1 MPKKLTTE
9 EFIEKAKQ
17 VHKDAYNYNK
27 VKYVNAKTKVCIICP
42 IHGEFWQTPD
52 KHLAGH
58 KCPFCNIKQK
68 LTIEEFIKKAN
79 IVHNDFYNYS
89 KVKYLN
95 KDTKVCIICP
105 IHGEFWQTPHN
116 HITGKNGCPICRY
129 IKSGKNQMI
138 SINEFIKKAKQ
149 IHKNKFIYDYAVYKG
164 YEKPLKIICPILGE
178 FWQTPSSHLQGHGC
192 PKCNQSHLEKEVMQ
206 FLEDNN
212 IKYEYQRKFKWLGQ
226 QSLDFYLPDYNIA
239 IECQGKQHFIPTNF
253 GSKTTKSEDCYNV
266 IINRDK
272 RKLKICKENNVKILY
287 YTKEKYDYFLNEKI
301 INNKSSLLQRIFTI

>member
-17 VHKDAYNYNK
+17 VHKDVYNYNK

-52 KHLAGH
+52 KHLIGH

-105 IHGEFWQTPHN
+105 IHGEFWQTP
-116 HITGKNGCPICRY
+116 
-129 IKSGKNQMI
+129 S
-138 SINEFIKKAKQ
+138 A
-149 IHKNKFIYDYAVYKG
+149 
-164 YEKPLKIICPILGE
+164 
-178 FWQTPSSHLQGHGC
+178 HLRGHGC
-192 PKCNQSHLEKEVMQ
+192 PKCNQSHLEREVMQ

-212 IKYEYQRKFKWLGQ
+212 IKYEYQRKFKWMGQ

-253 GSKTTKSEDCYNV
+253 GSKTIKPEDCYNV